1 MPLEVLLILVVGG
14 IAGIALLLQLLGYS
28 RAEPF
33 TEDTARAA
41 WVRAEPDV
49 PAHAVHLSDDRM
61 AALVETGRGP
71 AIVWHMGTDTTAHW
85 LKGARTSRSNTGLR
99 ILLNDFAAP
108 SVRVKLSPGATS
120 RWLALIEGGQATPP
134 EEPHAA

>member
-14 IAGIALLLQLLGYS
+14 IAGIALLLQVLGYS

-41 WVRAEPDV
+41 WERAEPDV
-49 PAHAVHLSDDRM
+49 PASAVHLSDDRM

-71 AIVWHMGTDTTAHW
+71 AIVWHMGADTTAHW
-85 LKGARTSRSNTGLR
+85 LKGARVTRSNTGLR

-108 SVRVKLSPGATS
+108 SVKVKLAPRTAT
-120 RWLALIEGGQATPP
+120 RWLALIEGRPDDGP
-134 EEPHAA
+134 EEPRAA